1 MIEKVRDPE
10 DVKTT
15 LDDRDNIELYIFNDD
30 E

>member
-1 MIEKVRDPE
+1 MMEKERDPE